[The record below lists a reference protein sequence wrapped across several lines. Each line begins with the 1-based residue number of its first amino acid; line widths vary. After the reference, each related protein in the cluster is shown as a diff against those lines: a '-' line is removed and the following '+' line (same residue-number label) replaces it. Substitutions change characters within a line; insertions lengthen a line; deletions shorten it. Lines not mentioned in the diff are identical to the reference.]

1 MPKQLGGLGVTD
13 LHCMNISLLLK
24 WGWKLKDPTYNFIW
38 KKFLQVKYTA
48 LTPCSKM
55 PLIWKEIM
63 ALSQLGQTG
72 RAVILGND
80 KKYHLAR

>member
-1 MPKQLGGLGVTD
+1 LE
-13 LHCMNISLLLK
+13 
-24 WGWKLKDPTYNFIW
+24 
-38 KKFLQVKYTA
+38 KKLQVKYTA

-55 PLIWKEIM
+55 PSIWKEIM

-80 KKYHLAR
+80 KKYHFGKIDDKPQLYIMCN